1 MPQEVHV
8 RARVD
13 LTQDPVEIE
22 GLRIE
27 IEIEALREDNLED
40 VAREDV
46 LTCRLDGSAV
56 LGLSHRRGDLGD
68 RVGGVRERHQWFVDG
83 SGTVIGELM
92 DLGDRRV
99 VGGLQIGV
107 VVDDDVGEQGDPLSP
122 MVVHGEFS
130 DHRDHRIGVTEI
142 IGGYVG
148 KMLDLAHDVVA
159 EVADQTAVQRR

>member
-46 LTCRLDGSAV
+46 LTAVSTAAQYSASPIVEVTSGIGS
-56 LGLSHRRGDLGD
+56 
-68 RVGGVRERHQWFVDG
+68 EG
-83 SGTVIGELM
+83 SG
-92 DLGDRRV
+92 
-99 VGGLQIGV
+99 
-107 VVDDDVGEQGDPLSP
+107 
-122 MVVHGEFS
+122 S
-130 DHRDHRIGVTEI
+130 DISGSSMAR
-142 IGGYVG
+142 
-148 KMLDLAHDVVA
+148 APSSA
-159 EVADQTAVQRR
+159 S

>member
-13 LTQDPVEIE
+13 LTKDPVEIE
-22 GLRIE
+22 GLRVE
-27 IEIEALREDNLED
+27 IEVEALGEDNLED
-40 VAREDV
+40 VARKDV
-46 LTCRLDGSAV
+46 LTGRLDSSAV
-56 LGLSHRRGDLGD
+56 LSLSHRRGDLGN
-68 RVGGVRERHQWFVDG
+68 RVGGVRERHQRFVDG

>member
-46 LTCRLDGSAV
+46 LTGRLTAAQYSA
-56 LGLSHRRGDLGD
+56 
-68 RVGGVRERHQWFVDG
+68 
-83 SGTVIGELM
+83 
-92 DLGDRRV
+92 
-99 VGGLQIGV
+99 
-107 VVDDDVGEQGDPLSP
+107 SP
-122 MVVHGEFS
+122 IA
-130 DHRDHRIGVTEI
+130 R
-142 IGGYVG
+142 
-148 KMLDLAHDVVA
+148 
-159 EVADQTAVQRR
+159 

>member
-46 LTCRLDGSAV
+46 LTGRLDGSAV
-56 LGLSHRRGDLGD
+56 LGLSHRRGDLGI
-68 RVGGVRERHQWFVDG
+68 GSEG
-83 SGTVIGELM
+83 SG
-92 DLGDRRV
+92 
-99 VGGLQIGV
+99 
-107 VVDDDVGEQGDPLSP
+107 
-122 MVVHGEFS
+122 S
-130 DHRDHRIGVTEI
+130 DISGSSMAR
-142 IGGYVG
+142 
-148 KMLDLAHDVVA
+148 APSSA
-159 EVADQTAVQRR
+159 S

>member
-46 LTCRLDGSAV
+46 LTGRLDGSAV

-122 MVVHGEFS
+122 WS
-130 DHRDHRIGVTEI
+130 YTASSPIIEI
-142 IGGYVG
+142 
-148 KMLDLAHDVVA
+148 
-159 EVADQTAVQRR
+159 TASG